1 MEEIINDLHWLMFYC
16 FLLGFSFCLALW
28 INWPS
33 KKKTKKLKSKY
44 PKCDCS
50 DVNQCSKYCH
60 AKYCF
65 SKDFT
70 DGKI

>member
-1 MEEIINDLHWLMFYC
+1 MEIINNPVAWFFLVIV
-16 FLLGFSFCLALW
+16 LLGVFMLGRLLGQSE
-28 INWPS
+28 P
-33 KKKTKKLKSKY
+33 KKKKRTSKY

-65 SKDFT
+65 SKDFA